1 MQQVTPTSNR
11 PFYSKVQQHASK
23 VCITSV
29 GPPGLDSQCTQPAM
43 GGSGPICLPTS
54 SHIGQSGGEV
64 ARLPMQENNSDYSG
78 VAKHALVL
86 GSSGHVQSNSTVPG
100 QPAQSAHSAIHP
112 NLNMHAWLSNQGAGL
127 LRGSISMNWGPS
139 ERINQISLWGKV
151 DHFYKSGA
159 SVISWTS
166 GYLHKISNW
175 LPYVPVSGQD
185 VYTPVP
191 LMDTGQPLPINWG
204 IRLSMSAKMKISLIT
219 WIVSTET
226 DPKDGG

>member
-1 MQQVTPTSNR
+1 MCPSVEIPGLVYQQAGYTQSLTHSRPTECGNRQAIQARPDNSEWSPSRGLPGSMQQVTPTSNR

-29 GPPGLDSQCTQPAM
+29 GPPGLGSQCTQPAM

-54 SHIGQSGGEV
+54 SYIGQSGGEV

-86 GSSGHVQSNSTVPG
+86 GSSGHVQSDSTVPG

-127 LRGSISMNWGPS
+127 L
-139 ERINQISLWGKV
+139 
-151 DHFYKSGA
+151 
-159 SVISWTS
+159 
-166 GYLHKISNW
+166 
-175 LPYVPVSGQD
+175 
-185 VYTPVP
+185 
-191 LMDTGQPLPINWG
+191 
-204 IRLSMSAKMKISLIT
+204 
-219 WIVSTET
+219 
-226 DPKDGG
+226 